1 MKKKKYST
9 LKENI
14 RMMKS
19 QRNDI
24 AKDKLIKK
32 DEILELMR
40 LLNTM
45 KWLIVI

>member
-1 MKKKKYST
+1 
-9 LKENI
+9 
-14 RMMKS
+14 MMKS

-24 AKDKLIKK
+24 TRDKLIKK
-32 DEILELMR
+32 DETLELMR

>member
-24 AKDKLIKK
+24 TKDKLIKK
-32 DEILELMR
+32 DETLELMR

-45 KWLIVI
+45 K